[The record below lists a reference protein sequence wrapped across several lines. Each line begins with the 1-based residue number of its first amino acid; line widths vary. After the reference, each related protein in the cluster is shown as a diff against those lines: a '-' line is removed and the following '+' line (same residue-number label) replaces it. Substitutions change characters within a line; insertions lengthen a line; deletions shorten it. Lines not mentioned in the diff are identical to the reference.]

1 MGRLGLNLITG
12 PANAGKVA
20 LLLRRYLEVLPQEPY
35 LIVPNRSDVEERER
49 DLLELQPAL
58 LGGWI
63 GTFDD
68 LFKRIARGAKDSR
81 RVAAEAQRGLI
92 VRRALAGRSLNGL
105 GRSARFG
112 GFADALLT
120 TVAELE
126 SGLLDPN
133 DLDGELASLYAA
145 YRAELDRLD
154 LWDRD
159 LLRRRAAERVANE
172 LDAWTGEPVFAYGF
186 EDLTGA
192 EWALLQA
199 LSGRSEVT
207 VSIPYEPGRAA
218 FASLRRTVD
227 DLARLA
233 SGRIE
238 ELPPRWSDVAA
249 PAIAHV
255 ERNLFSDATPPAP
268 PIGGALRFFEGA

>member
-1 MGRLGLNLITG
+1 MGQLGLKLITG

-20 LLLRRYLEVLPQEPY
+20 LLLRRYLEALAEEPY
-35 LIVPNRSDVEERER
+35 LIVPNRSDVERVER

-58 LGGWI
+58 LGGSI

-68 LFKRIARGAKDSR
+68 LFKRIARQSGETR
-81 RVAAEAQRGLI
+81 QVATEAQRALV

-112 GFADALLT
+112 GFADALLA
-120 TVAELE
+120 VVGELE

-133 DLDGELASLYAA
+133 DLEGELAALYAA
-145 YRAELDRLD
+145 YRAELDRLG

-159 LLRRRAAERVANE
+159 LIRRRAAERVGSE
-172 LDAWTGEPVFAYGF
+172 LDAWSGEAVFAYGF

-199 LSGRSEVT
+199 LAGRSDVT

-218 FASLRRTVD
+218 FESLRRTMD
-227 DLARLA
+227 DLSALA
-233 SGRIE
+233 DGHIE
-238 ELPPRWSDVAA
+238 ELPPRHDE
-249 PAIAHV
+249 I
-255 ERNLFSDATPPAP
+255 
-268 PIGGALRFFEGA
+268 